1 MHVTTKET
9 DDGGAHVLTSI
20 IEGDG
25 AVALASDK
33 AEIVASV
40 LSASRTDSGG
50 IQVKVAVTVKEPA
63 APPAAPSD
71 PKDQA
76 IAYFVEKGFTTK
88 DAAAQVEHFG
98 ADRVLAQKAKEEA
111 EKQAAQDKELE
122 ALLAG
127 K

>member
-9 DDGGAHVLTSI
+9 DEGGAHVLTSI

-50 IQVKVAVTVKEPA
+50 IQVKLAVTVKEPA
-63 APPAAPSD
+63 PPPVAPAD

-76 IAYFVEKGFTTK
+76 IAYFVEKGFTAK
-88 DAAAQVEHFG
+88 DAAAQVERFG

-111 EKQAAQDKELE
+111 EKQAAQDKEL
-122 ALLAG
+122 ADLLAG

>member
-9 DDGGAHVLTSI
+9 DEGGAHVLTSI

-63 APPAAPSD
+63 PDAPVD

-76 IAYFVEKGFTTK
+76 IAYFVTKGFTEK
-88 DAAAQVEHFG
+88 DAATQVERFG
-98 ADRVLAQKAKEEA
+98 ADRVLAQKDKEEA
-111 EKQAAQDKELE
+111 EKQAAQDKEL
-122 ALLAG
+122 ADLLAG